1 MSKHI
6 TGHTGLL
13 CLLGS
18 PVAHSVSPEMHNE
31 ACDQLG
37 LDYSYLAFDVPE
49 DKMPQAVEGL
59 RTMGARGWNITM
71 PGKNIMC
78 KLADKVSPASEI
90 SGACNTIVND
100 NGVLTAYTTD
110 GVGFMRA
117 VAENGVDI
125 IGKKMT
131 LLGAGG
137 AATAILVQA
146 ALDGVAEI
154 NVFNVRDNFFG
165 RAEEIVAKLNE
176 RTSCKVTLHDFSD
189 PEVLRASIADSAILV
204 NGTSVGM
211 APKTE
216 NTITAYTT
224 DGVGF
229 MRAVAENGVD
239 IIGKKM
245 TLLGAG
251 GAATAILVQA
261 ALDGVAEI
269 NVFNVRDN
277 FFGRAEEIVAKLNE
291 RTSCKVTL
299 HDFSD
304 PEVLRASIADSAILV
319 NGTSVGMAP
328 KTENTI
334 ITDTTMFHKDL
345 FVFDVIY
352 NPQETRLLREA
363 KEAGCKTGNGMYM
376 LLYQG
381 AASFKLWTG
390 EDMPVEIIKEKYFSG
405 K

>member
-37 LDYSYLAFDVPE
+37 LDYSYHAFDVPE

-78 KLADKVSPASEI
+78 RLADKVSPASEI

-100 NGVLTAYTTD
+100 NGVVTAYTTA

-146 ALDGVAEI
+146 VSS
-154 NVFNVRDNFFG
+154 
-165 RAEEIVAKLNE
+165 EEPRKSLQNSMSVLPARLPCTTSPIRKSFAHPSQTAPFLSTELPSEWLQKP
-176 RTSCKVTLHDFSD
+176 RTPSSPTQRCSTKTSSFS
-189 PEVLRASIADSAILV
+189 
-204 NGTSVGM
+204 M
-211 APKTE
+211 
-216 NTITAYTT
+216 
-224 DGVGF
+224 
-229 MRAVAENGVD
+229 
-239 IIGKKM
+239 
-245 TLLGAG
+245 
-251 GAATAILVQA
+251 
-261 ALDGVAEI
+261 
-269 NVFNVRDN
+269 
-277 FFGRAEEIVAKLNE
+277 
-291 RTSCKVTL
+291 
-299 HDFSD
+299 
-304 PEVLRASIADSAILV
+304 
-319 NGTSVGMAP
+319 
-328 KTENTI
+328 
-334 ITDTTMFHKDL
+334 
-345 FVFDVIY
+345 
-352 NPQETRLLREA
+352 
-363 KEAGCKTGNGMYM
+363 
-376 LLYQG
+376 
-381 AASFKLWTG
+381 
-390 EDMPVEIIKEKYFSG
+390 
-405 K
+405 